1 MKLLLAG
8 ILFAQATTGSPSR
21 VENRTLAS
29 AEAGTITYGIA
40 VPAGYTPDKP
50 RPLVLALHPGGE
62 RVAYQGS
69 AFMRQIVLPAL
80 RDLDAIVVAPDA
92 PARSWIDP
100 VSDRAV
106 MALLEKVR
114 GEYAIDERRVLVTGF
129 SMGGR
134 GTWFMASHH
143 ADIFTAAIPIA
154 ASLAGESTERL
165 GTMPTY
171 IIHSRNDQVVPF
183 EPAAR
188 NAKEL
193 ERLGRTVRFEE
204 LNGVGHYQMGGYV
217 EALGRAGRWV
227 AERWAAD
234 PRR

>member
-1 MKLLLAG
+1 MRLLLASM
-8 ILFAQATTGSPSR
+8 LLAQATTSAPAR
-21 VENRTLAS
+21 VQNRTLAF
-29 AEAGTITYGIA
+29 AEAGPITYGIA
-40 VPAGYTPDKP
+40 VPASYTAGEP

-80 RDLDAIVVAPDA
+80 GALDAIVVAPDA
-92 PARSWIDP
+92 PVRSWTDP

-106 MALLEKVR
+106 MALLESVL
-114 GEYAIDERRVLVTGF
+114 GEYTIDKRRILVTGF

-154 ASLAGESTERL
+154 ASVAGEATERL

-183 EPAAR
+183 EPAAQ
-188 NAKEL
+188 NAKAL
-193 ERLGRTVRFEE
+193 EQLGRAVRFEE
-204 LNGVGHYQMGGYV
+204 LSGVGHYQMGGYV
-217 EALGRAGRWV
+217 DALRRAGQWV
-227 AERWAAD
+227 AARWEK
-234 PRR
+234 